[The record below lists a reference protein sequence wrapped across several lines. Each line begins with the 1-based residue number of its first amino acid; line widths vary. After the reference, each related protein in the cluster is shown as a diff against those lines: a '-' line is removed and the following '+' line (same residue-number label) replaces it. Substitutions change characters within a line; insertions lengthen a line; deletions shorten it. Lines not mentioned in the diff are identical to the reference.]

1 MKKKI
6 PFLLNIRVVFTAVVM
21 VELLITIA
29 AASIITWL
37 LGMLPSPIQLSRPV
51 WLIILCVAIGG
62 AMTSYVNQKIFT
74 PIIRLSQA
82 MSRVAGGEFDTSLDT
97 SSSIN
102 EVREIYRSFN
112 LMAKELRATEIL
124 QTDFVS
130 NVSHEFKTPINAIE
144 GYATLMQNEDLD
156 PEERRKYVDKIILNT
171 KRLSEL
177 VSNILLLSKID
188 NQTIQS
194 EGKRYRLDEQIR
206 HAIVL
211 LEPKWAEK
219 DIQFDVDLED
229 MEFVGNES
237 LMFHVW
243 NNLIDN
249 AIKFDPYGGYVGIK
263 MERCGEKITVTVSD
277 NGPGI
282 PPEAQKHI
290 FDKFFQSDGS
300 HKDEGNGLGLSL
312 VKQILG
318 LCGGSVSVENQ
329 PSGGCRFTVRLPVHP
344 ADEATPKPSA

>member
-1 MKKKI
+1 MIKKI
-6 PFLLNIRVVFTAVVM
+6 PFLFNIRVVFTIVVM
-21 VELLITIA
+21 VELLVTIA

-37 LGMLPSPIQLSRPV
+37 LSMLPFPVQLPLPV
-51 WLIILCVAIGG
+51 WLVILCITIGG
-62 AMTSYVNQKIFT
+62 AMATYVNQKIFD

-82 MSRVAGGEFDTSLDT
+82 MSRVAGGDFNTSLDT
-97 SSSIN
+97 SSPVN

-144 GYATLMQNEDLD
+144 GYATLMQSEDLT
-156 PEERRKYVDKIILNT
+156 PEERRNYVDRIILNT
-171 KRLSEL
+171 SRLSEL

-206 HAIVL
+206 RAIVL
-211 LEPKWAEK
+211 LEPKWSEK
-219 DIQFDVDLED
+219 DIEFDVDLED
-229 MEFVGNES
+229 MEFTGSES

-243 NNLIDN
+243 TNLIDN
-249 AIKFDPYGGYVGIK
+249 AVKFDPYGGYVGIR
-263 MERCGEKITVTVSD
+263 MERRGGEVIVTVSD

-282 PPEAQKHI
+282 PPEAQRHI

-300 HKDEGNGLGLSL
+300 HKDEGNGLGLAL
-312 VKQILG
+312 VKQILA
-318 LCGGSVSVENQ
+318 LCGGSVSVENR
-329 PSGGCRFTVRLPVHP
+329 PSGGCRFTVLLP
-344 ADEATPKPSA
+344 ACLTE